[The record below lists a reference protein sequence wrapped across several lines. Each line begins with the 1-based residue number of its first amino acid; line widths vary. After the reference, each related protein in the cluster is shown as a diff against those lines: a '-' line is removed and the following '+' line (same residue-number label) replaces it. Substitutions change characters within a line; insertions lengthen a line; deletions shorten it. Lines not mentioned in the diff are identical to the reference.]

1 MRNVN
6 NFWIYLIG
14 KCHCR
19 NNLTNRVFV
28 YLSFLS
34 SNNLQLLKDDVT
46 QRNLQ
51 FKNSFKKKIY
61 LKIQEKGEKKTKER
75 FSFLFLLFDDTGR
88 TSLKLV
94 ASRKTNYT
102 TSLLIKLLW
111 ATNPTRPP
119 VRGDKVL
126 KDKTKQNS

>member
-1 MRNVN
+1 M
-6 NFWIYLIG
+6 
-14 KCHCR
+14 
-19 NNLTNRVFV
+19 FV

-61 LKIQEKGEKKTKER
+61 LKIQEKGEKKNKGEIF
-75 FSFLFLLFDDTGR
+75 FSFFLFDDTGR

-94 ASRKTNYT
+94 TSRKANYT

-119 VRGDKVL
+119 ELVTGGEEIKF
-126 KDKTKQNS
+126 

>member
-19 NNLTNRVFV
+19 NNLTNRVLV
-28 YLSFLS
+28 NLSCLS
-34 SNNLQLLKDDVT
+34 PNNLQLLKDDVT

-61 LKIQEKGEKKTKER
+61 LKIQEKGEKKNKGEIFFFF
-75 FSFLFLLFDDTGR
+75 FSFWWDRR
-88 TSLKLV
+88 TSLRLV
-94 ASRKTNYT
+94 ASRRANYT
-102 TSLLIKLLW
+102 TSFLIKLLW

-119 VRGDKVL
+119 ELVTGGEEIKF
-126 KDKTKQNS
+126 